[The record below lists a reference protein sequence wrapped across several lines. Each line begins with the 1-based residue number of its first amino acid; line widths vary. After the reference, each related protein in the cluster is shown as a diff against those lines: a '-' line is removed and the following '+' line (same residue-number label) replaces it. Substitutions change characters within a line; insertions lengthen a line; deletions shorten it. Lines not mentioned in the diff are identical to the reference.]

1 MMSNIKYLSE
11 IEKYEII
18 NVNDGEKYET
28 LASNDIIVDDKGNFK
43 LLLLN
48 IGSSKFGFLNNSPD
62 YYEVDWEY
70 VRKIGARTIILDAE
84 QELMRKVNL

>member
-1 MMSNIKYLSE
+1 MSNIKYLSE

-28 LASNDIIVDDKGNFK
+28 LASNDIIMDEKGEIK
-43 LLLLN
+43 LLLLS
-48 IGSSKFGFLNNSPD
+48 IGSGKFGFFGSTTD

-70 VRKIGARTIILDAE
+70 VKKIGAKTIILDVE
-84 QELMRKVNL
+84 QEVMRKVNL

>member
-1 MMSNIKYLSE
+1 MSNVKYLSE

-28 LASNDIIVDDKGNFK
+28 LASNDIIVDEKGELK

-48 IGSSKFGFLNNSPD
+48 IGSGKFGFFGGASE
-62 YYEVDWEY
+62 YYEVDWDY
-70 VRKIGARTIILDAE
+70 VKKIGARTIILDAE
-84 QELMRKVNL
+84 QEIMRKVNL

>member
-1 MMSNIKYLSE
+1 MSNVKYLSE

-28 LASNDIIVDDKGNFK
+28 LANNDIIVDEKGELK

-48 IGSSKFGFLNNSPD
+48 VGGGKFGFFGGASEF
-62 YYEVDWEY
+62 YEVDWEY
-70 VRKIGARTIILDAE
+70 VKKIGARTIILDAE